1 MPIEAAIKAA
11 SVEIGIGEPCGV
23 RILCAFEPHLLSSLV
38 AGASGAHAVVI
49 SSSMST
55 VLLSSPRAPRSM
67 HQEAMLQTFLR
78 NSVPLLKDMP
88 EEAMGA
94 MAARLEARVYC
105 EGEVTIKA
113 LTPYLLH

>member
-1 MPIEAAIKAA
+1 
-11 SVEIGIGEPCGV
+11 
-23 RILCAFEPHLLSSLV
+23 
-38 AGASGAHAVVI
+38 
-49 SSSMST
+49 
-55 VLLSSPRAPRSM
+55 M